1 VYHLRRGVTT
11 NTGGSVT
18 KKTGTVS
25 FEALFGASSSCM
37 FPKIACSL
45 PLPDPL
51 SPSPFLSF
59 PMSTY
64 TVLRLDKGAW
74 SEKAVASTTPA
85 PNTRRQKG
93 AEKRAMG
100 SIGF

>member
-1 VYHLRRGVTT
+1 M
-11 NTGGSVT
+11 S
-18 KKTGTVS
+18 
-25 FEALFGASSSCM
+25 
-37 FPKIACSL
+37 PKIACSL

-100 SIGF
+100 SIGFIHFRVEEKEKYGEFVSIKHLMITLA